1 MVRRAGGG
9 MGAGAAAGAGMS
21 AKAASDI
28 AAASAALLPE
38 LFVARVIAFYETE
51 ISFHAHLSQ
60 FYGAIGR
67 ADVVARVQ
75 NILKESVDRHAGYCI
90 GYERRFGEIPRL
102 PLGKVDT
109 RRAGDDADG
118 LPGFPPLPKGR
129 TRRGKP
135 IVAEA
140 AA

>member
-1 MVRRAGGG
+1 MGVNAGD
-9 MGAGAAAGAGMS
+9 GAGMS

-38 LFVARVIAFYETE
+38 LFVARVISFYETE
-51 ISFHAHLSQ
+51 ITFHANLAQ

-102 PLGKVDT
+102 PQGKVDT
-109 RRAGDDADG
+109 RRAGDSADG
-118 LPGFPPLPKGR
+118 ISGFPPLPKGR
-129 TRRGKP
+129 PRRGTP
-135 IVAEA
+135 IFAEA
-140 AA
+140 AE